1 MKFTELANIEN
12 ISKRDLANIKKCS
25 AYPLKTLQQIAKVR
39 NINSNMP
46 KKDIIYPLIRSDPV
60 ISEEKYIS
68 YWNND
73 SNNNIHNKINEISMQ
88 LFEVSPYMNK
98 KALKDIKKDYV
109 L

>member
-1 MKFTELANIEN
+1 MTFNKLANADN
-12 ISKRDLANIKKCS
+12 ISERDLANIKKYS

-68 YWNND
+68 Y
-73 SNNNIHNKINEISMQ
+73 
-88 LFEVSPYMNK
+88 
-98 KALKDIKKDYV
+98 
-109 L
+109 